1 MKAID
6 IDVGG
11 TFTDLVLTW
20 GDKRVTAKAPTTP
33 YDLSVGF
40 LDVLTDG
47 AEQMDMS
54 IDELLPQ
61 IELVRYSTTVAM
73 NRLIER
79 KGPRLG
85 LLTTEGHEDAIL
97 IGRGAQ
103 WTDGTRVSE
112 RRNLA
117 VQNKPAPLIGRDMIA
132 GLRERVDST
141 GAVVRPLDE
150 DDVRRKLRKL
160 VDGGARAIAV
170 SLLWSFANPTHEKR
184 VREIIRE
191 EYKGYHIGYL
201 PVVLSHEV
209 VAKAGEYERTM
220 TAILDAYLQS
230 SIKAE
235 MEATWDQLREHGYRG
250 SFLLTHNTGGSAEI
264 FKTTASRTYNGG
276 PIAGLMGSFHLGK
289 ALGYKNVIAS
299 DVGGTSFDL
308 GMVVD
313 ASVRSYEFRPIID
326 KWMVGISMLQSTTM
340 GAGGGSIAWINELL
354 GGRLEV
360 GPRSAGSYPGPACYD
375 LGGTEPTTTDA
386 DVVLGY
392 ISPDGYFNGRMPLNR
407 DKAVAAIE
415 TRIAK
420 PLGVSVDEA
429 AALIR
434 RIVEENM
441 RSAIKRE
448 VHLRGYHPE
457 DFVLF
462 AFGGGGPTH
471 VAGYGEDVPTSVIFP
486 QAPVFSALGSSV
498 MDIMHVYEQSKRI
511 LFLNGM
517 TQAFTDD
524 YGAYNG
530 PVNEMIAAARADLVS
545 EGLNPD
551 DAVFTVELDMLYGGQ
566 VQVKRVASPLLQITS
581 EADASTVYEA
591 FEKEYSE
598 AFSPHVVNKPGG
610 AYIEGIVVKATIM
623 TEKPA
628 LPVHE
633 LGGTDPSVAKDGS
646 REAYWPPTG
655 ASAKG
660 ASTQLGRRVDTP
672 VYAFAKLTPGN
683 QVDGPALVEAEFTT
697 IVVPPGKSLSI
708 DRHGLGLLQ
717 HTDVAGTAAAQPAL
731 AEVVALEGA
740 QP

>member
-20 GDKRVTAKAPTTP
+20 DDRRITAKAPTTP

-40 LDVLTDG
+40 LDVLNDG
-47 AEQMDMS
+47 AEQMEMS

-117 VQNKPAPLIGRDMIA
+117 VQNKPEPLIHRDMIA
-132 GLRERVDST
+132 GLRERVDSA
-141 GAVVRPLDE
+141 GAVLRPLDE
-150 DDVRRKLRKL
+150 EDVRRKLRKL

-170 SLLWSFANPTHEKR
+170 SLLWSFLNPAHERR

-209 VAKAGEYERTM
+209 VAKVGEYERTM

-276 PIAGLMGSFHLGK
+276 PIAGLMGSFHIGK
-289 ALGYKNVIAS
+289 SLGYKNVIAS

-326 KWMVGISMLQSTTM
+326 RWMVGISMLQATTM

-360 GPRSAGSYPGPACYD
+360 GPRSAGSYPGPVCYD

-407 DKAVAAIE
+407 DKAAAAIE
-415 TRIAK
+415 TKIAK

-434 RIVEENM
+434 RIIEENM

-498 MDIMHVYEQSKRI
+498 MDIMHVYEQSKRL

-517 TQAFTDD
+517 TQQLTDD
-524 YGAYNG
+524 YDAYNR
-530 PVNEMIAAARADLVS
+530 PINDMIAQARSDLVS

-551 DAVFTVELDMLYGGQ
+551 DAVFSVELDMLYGGQ
-566 VQVKRVASPLLQITS
+566 VQVKRVSSPLVQIHD
-581 EADASTVYEA
+581 EADASAVYEA

-610 AYIEGIVVKATIM
+610 AYIEGIVVKATIA
-623 TEKPA
+623 TEK
-628 LPVHE
+628 LQLEVHE
-633 LGGTDPSVAKDGS
+633 LGGKDPSAAQDGS
-646 REAYWPPTG
+646 RNAYWP
-655 ASAKG
+655 A
-660 ASTQLGRRVDTP
+660 LGTRVDSP
-672 VYAFAKLTPGN
+672 VYSFAKLTPGN

-708 DRHGLGLLQ
+708 DQHGLGLLQ
-717 HTDVAGTAAAQPAL
+717 NTDVAGTAAAQPAL
-731 AEVVALEGA
+731 AEGA
-740 QP
+740 MA

>member
-1 MKAID
+1 MTASRRNCID

-20 GDKRVTAKAPTTP
+20 GDQRITAKAPTTP

-47 AEQMDMS
+47 AEQLGQS
-54 IDELLPQ
+54 IDELLPR

-103 WTDGTRVSE
+103 WTDGTRISE
-112 RRNLA
+112 RRNVA
-117 VQNKPAPLIGRDMIA
+117 VQHKPAPLVTRDMIA
-132 GLRERVDST
+132 GVRERVDSF
-141 GAVVRPLDE
+141 GRVLRPLDE
-150 DDVRRKLRKL
+150 DDVRRKLQKL
-160 VDGGARAIAV
+160 VDGGARGIAV
-170 SLLWSFANPTHEKR
+170 SLLWSFANPAHER
-184 VREIIRE
+184 RIREIIRE
-191 EYKGYHIGYL
+191 EYRSYHVGYL

-209 VAKAGEYERTM
+209 VGKVGEYERTM

-235 MEATWDQLREHGYRG
+235 LENTWDQLREHGYRG

-276 PIAGLMGSFHLGK
+276 PISGLMGSYHIGK
-289 ALGYKNVIAS
+289 ALGYRNVIAS

-326 KWMVGISMLQSTTM
+326 RWMVGISMLQSTTM

-360 GPRSAGSYPGPACYD
+360 GPRSAGSYPGPVCYD
-375 LGGTEPTTTDA
+375 LGGSEPTVTDA

-392 ISPDGYFNGRMPLNR
+392 IAPDGYFDGRMPLNR
-407 DKAVAAIE
+407 EKAVAAIE
-415 TRIAK
+415 TKIAK
-420 PLGVSVDEA
+420 PLGLTVDEA

-434 RIVEENM
+434 RIVEQHM
-441 RSAIKRE
+441 ASAIKRE

-471 VAGYGEDVPTSVIFP
+471 VAGYGADIPTAVIFP

-498 MDIMHVYEQSKRI
+498 MDIMHVYEQSRRL

-517 TQAFTDD
+517 TQQFTQD
-524 YGAYNG
+524 YEAYNA
-530 PVNEMIAAARADLVS
+530 PIREMIAQAEADLRS
-545 EGLNPD
+545 EGLDPD
-551 DAVFTVELDMLYGGQ
+551 EAVFTVELDMLYGGQ
-566 VQVKRVASPLLQITS
+566 VQVKRVASPLLRIGS
-581 EADASTVYEA
+581 PAEAQRVYDE

-610 AYIEGIVVKATIM
+610 AYIENIIVKATVP
-623 TEKPA
+623 TEKLV

-633 LGGTDPSVAKDGS
+633 LGDADPTAALVGS
-646 REAYWPPTG
+646 REAYWPDRG
-655 ASAKG
+655 
-660 ASTQLGRRVDTP
+660 GRGPTP
-672 VYAFAKLTPGN
+672 VFAFDQLAPGN
-683 QVDGPALVEAEFTT
+683 RVEGPALVEAHFTT
-697 IVVPPGKSLSI
+697 IVVPPGKSLTI

-717 HTDVAGTAAAQPAL
+717 DAGLADAPAS
-731 AEVVALEGA
+731 APASASEGA
-740 QP
+740 RA

>member
-1 MKAID
+1 MSRTRSGAEPDRRRRTID

-20 GDKRVTAKAPTTP
+20 DDRRITAKAPTTP

-47 AEQMDMS
+47 AEQLGTD

-61 IELVRYSTTVAM
+61 VELVRYSTTVAM

-103 WTDGTRVSE
+103 WTDGTRISE

-117 VQNKPAPLIGRDMIA
+117 VQQKPAPLVTRDMIA
-132 GLRERVDST
+132 GVRERVDSF
-141 GAVVRPLDE
+141 GQVLRPLDE
-150 DDVRRKLRKL
+150 EDVRRKLRRL

-170 SLLWSFANPTHEKR
+170 SLLWSFANPAHEKR
-184 VREIIRE
+184 IREIIRE
-191 EYKGYHIGYL
+191 EYRSYHVGYL

-209 VAKAGEYERTM
+209 VGKVGEYERTM
-220 TAILDAYLQS
+220 TAVLDAYLQS

-235 MEATWDQLREHGYRG
+235 MEQTWDQLREHGYRG

-276 PIAGLMGSFHLGK
+276 PIAGLMGSYHIGQ
-289 ALGYKNVIAS
+289 ALGFRNVIAS

-326 KWMVGISMLQSTTM
+326 RWMVGISMLQATTM
-340 GAGGGSIAWINELL
+340 GAGGGSIASVNTLL
-354 GGRLEV
+354 GNRLEV
-360 GPRSAGSYPGPACYD
+360 GPRSAGSYPGPVCYD

-386 DVVLGY
+386 DVALGY
-392 ISPDGYFNGRMPLNR
+392 IAPDGYFDGRMPLDR
-407 DKAVAAIE
+407 DKAVEAIR
-415 TRIAK
+415 TTIAE

-434 RIVEENM
+434 QVIESTM
-441 RSAIKRE
+441 ASAIQRE

-471 VAGYGEDVPTSVIFP
+471 VAGYGADVPTAVIFP

-498 MDIMHVYEQSKRI
+498 MDVMHVYEQSRRI

-517 TQAFTDD
+517 TQELTTDHE
-524 YGAYNG
+524 AYNA
-530 PVNEMIAAARADLVS
+530 PIRDMVAQARADLTS
-545 EGLNPD
+545 EGFDPD

-566 VQVKRVASPLLQITS
+566 VQVKRVSSPLLEIRSQ
-581 EADASTVYEA
+581 EDAAAVYDA

-610 AYIEGIVVKATIM
+610 AYIESIIVKATVPQ
-623 TEKPA
+623 EKLE

-633 LGGTDPSVAKDGS
+633 LGDADPSPARRGS
-646 REAYWPPTG
+646 REAYWPD
-655 ASAKG
+655 
-660 ASTQLGRRVDTP
+660 LGRRVDTP
-672 VYAFAKLTPGN
+672 VYAFDRLTPGHR
-683 QVDGPALVEAEFTT
+683 VEGPGLVEAEFTT
-697 IVVPPGKSLSI
+697 IVVPPGRVLRI
-708 DRHGLGLLQ
+708 DEHGLGLLE
-717 HTDVAGTAAAQPAL
+717 HAVTAEAPARAA
-731 AEVVALEGA
+731 VLEGA
-740 QP
+740 RA

>member
-1 MKAID
+1 MKAATRRTID

-11 TFTDLVLTW
+11 TFTDMVLTW
-20 GDKRVTAKAPTTP
+20 DDERITAKAPTTP

-47 AEQMDMS
+47 AEQMGRSVD
-54 IDELLPQ
+54 DLLPE

-85 LLTTEGHEDAIL
+85 LLTTEDHEDAIL

-117 VQNKPAPLIGRDMIA
+117 VQNKPAPLITRDMIA
-132 GLRERVDST
+132 GVRERVDSF
-141 GAVVRPLDE
+141 GAVLRPLDE

-170 SLLWSFANPTHEKR
+170 SLLWSFANPAHEKR

-191 EYKGYHIGYL
+191 EYKSYHVGYL

-209 VAKAGEYERTM
+209 VGKVGEYERTM
-220 TAILDAYLQS
+220 TAVLDAYLQS

-250 SFLLTHNTGGSAEI
+250 SFLLTHNSGGSAEI

-276 PIAGLMGSFHLGK
+276 PIAGLMGSFHIGQ

-326 KWMVGISMLQSTTM
+326 RWMVGISMLQATTM
-340 GAGGGSIAWINELL
+340 GAGGGSIAWINDLL

-392 ISPDGYFNGRMPLNR
+392 ISPEGYLNGRMPLSR
-407 DKAVAAIE
+407 DKAVQAIE
-415 TRIAK
+415 TKIAK

-434 RIVEENM
+434 RIIEQNM
-441 RSAIKRE
+441 ASAIKRE

-471 VAGYGEDVPTSVIFP
+471 VAGYGADVPTSVIFP

-511 LFLNGM
+511 LFLNGN
-517 TQAFTDD
+517 TQQLTDD
-524 YGAYNG
+524 YEAYNG
-530 PVNEMIAAARADLVS
+530 PVRDMVEQACADLVS
-545 EGLNPD
+545 EGLDPD
-551 DAVFTVELDMLYGGQ
+551 TAVFTVELDMLYGGQ
-566 VQVKRVASPLLQITS
+566 VQVKRVSSPLLEIRSTQ
-581 EADASTVYEA
+581 DAQAVYDA

-610 AYIEGIVVKATIM
+610 AYIEGIIVKATVP
-623 TEKPA
+623 TEKLRP
-628 LPVHE
+628 PVYE
-633 LGGTDPSVAKDGS
+633 LGAADPSAAQVGS
-646 REAYWPPTG
+646 RDAYWPETG
-655 ASAKG
+655 SR
-660 ASTQLGRRVDTP
+660 QDTP
-672 VYAFAKLTPGN
+672 VYGFGRLSPGN
-683 QVDGPALVEAEFTT
+683 RVDGPALVEAEFTT
-697 IVVPPGKSLSI
+697 VVVPPGTSLTI
-708 DRHGLGLLQ
+708 DKHGLGLLQ
-717 HTDVAGTAAAQPAL
+717 RTGGSDATGADRT
-731 AEVVALEGA
+731 LEGA
-740 QP
+740 PA

>member
-20 GDKRVTAKAPTTP
+20 DDRRITAKAPTTP

-47 AEQMDMS
+47 AEQMEMS

-117 VQNKPAPLIGRDMIA
+117 VQNKPEPLVHRDMIA
-132 GLRERVDST
+132 GLRERVDSV
-141 GAVVRPLDE
+141 GAVLRPLDE
-150 DDVRRKLRKL
+150 DDVRLKLRKL

-170 SLLWSFANPTHEKR
+170 SLLWSFINPAHERR

-209 VAKAGEYERTM
+209 VGKVGEYERTM

-276 PIAGLMGSFHLGK
+276 PIAGLMGSFHIGRS
-289 ALGYKNVIAS
+289 LGYKNVIAS

-326 KWMVGISMLQSTTM
+326 RWMVGISMLQATTM

-360 GPRSAGSYPGPACYD
+360 GPRSAGSYPGPVCYD

-415 TRIAK
+415 TKIAK
-420 PLGVSVDEA
+420 PLGVPVDEA

-434 RIVEENM
+434 RIIEENM

-498 MDIMHVYEQSKRI
+498 MDIMHVYEQSKRV

-517 TQAFTDD
+517 TQQLTDD
-524 YGAYNG
+524 YEAYNG
-530 PVNEMIAAARADLVS
+530 PINDMIAQARSDLVS
-545 EGLNPD
+545 EGLDPD

-566 VQVKRVASPLLQITS
+566 VQVKRVSSPLVQIHS
-581 EADASTVYEA
+581 EADASAVYEA

-610 AYIEGIVVKATIM
+610 AYIEGIVVKATIA
-623 TEKPA
+623 TEKLE

-633 LGGTDPSVAKDGS
+633 LGGKDPSAARDGS
-646 REAYWPPTG
+646 RDAYWP
-655 ASAKG
+655 A
-660 ASTQLGRRVDTP
+660 LGRRVDSP
-672 VYAFAKLTPGN
+672 VYSFPRLTPGN

-708 DRHGLGLLQ
+708 DEHGLGLLQ
-717 HTDVAGTAAAQPAL
+717 NTDVAGTAAAQPAL
-731 AEVVALEGA
+731 ASSAPEGA
-740 QP
+740 MA

>member
-20 GDKRVTAKAPTTP
+20 DDNRITAKAPTTP

-61 IELVRYSTTVAM
+61 VELVRYSTTVAM

-97 IGRGAQ
+97 IGRGSQ
-103 WTDGTRVSE
+103 WTDGTRISE
-112 RRNLA
+112 RRNVA
-117 VQNKPAPLIGRDMIA
+117 VQNKPTPLITRDMIA
-132 GLRERVDST
+132 GVRERVDSF
-141 GAVVRPLDE
+141 GAVLRPLDE
-150 DDVRRKLRKL
+150 DDVRRKLRTL

-170 SLLWSFANPTHEKR
+170 SLLWSFVNPAHER
-184 VREIIRE
+184 RIREIIRE
-191 EYKGYHIGYL
+191 EYRSYHVGYL

-209 VAKAGEYERTM
+209 VGKVGEYERTM

-235 MEATWDQLREHGYRG
+235 MEATWDQLRDHGYRG

-276 PIAGLMGSFHLGK
+276 PIAGLMGSFHIGK
-289 ALGYKNVIAS
+289 ALGYRNVIAS

-326 KWMVGISMLQSTTM
+326 KWMVGISMLQSSTM

-375 LGGTEPTTTDA
+375 LGGSEPTTTDA

-392 ISPDGYFNGRMPLNR
+392 IAPDGYFDGRMPLNR
-407 DKAVAAIE
+407 DKAVQAIE
-415 TRIAK
+415 SRIAK
-420 PLGVSVDEA
+420 PLGLSVDEA

-434 RIVEENM
+434 RIVEQNM
-441 RSAIKRE
+441 ASAIKRE

-471 VAGYGEDVPTSVIFP
+471 VAGYGDDVPTSVIFP

-498 MDIMHVYEQSKRI
+498 MDIMHVYEQSRRL
-511 LFLNGM
+511 LFLHGM
-517 TQAFTDD
+517 TQQFTED
-524 YGAYNG
+524 YEAYNA
-530 PVNEMIAAARADLVS
+530 PIREMIAQARADLTS
-545 EGLNPD
+545 EGLDPEQ
-551 DAVFTVELDMLYGGQ
+551 AVFSVELDMLYGGQ
-566 VQVKRVASPLLQITS
+566 VQVKRVASPLLQINS
-581 EADASTVYEA
+581 AEDAQAVYDA

-610 AYIEGIVVKATIM
+610 AYIENVVVKATVP
-623 TEKPA
+623 TEKLV

-633 LGGTDPSVAKDGS
+633 LGGVDPSAAQVS
-646 REAYWPPTG
+646 TREAYWPEHG
-655 ASAKG
+655 KRS
-660 ASTQLGRRVDTP
+660 QTP
-672 VYAFAKLTPGN
+672 VYAFDELTPGN
-683 QVDGPALVEAEFTT
+683 RIDGPALVEAHFTT
-697 IVVPPGKSLSI
+697 IVVPPGKSLTI
-708 DRHGLGLLQ
+708 DKHGLGLLQ
-717 HTDVAGTAAAQPAL
+717 NTDVAPGDAPQA
-731 AEVVALEGA
+731 ALEGA
-740 QP
+740 NA

>member
-1 MKAID
+1 VRSPTKKAAARRTID

-20 GDKRVTAKAPTTP
+20 DGSRITAKAPTTP

-47 AEQMDMS
+47 AEQMGQS

-117 VQNKPAPLIGRDMIA
+117 VQNKPAPLIERDMIA
-132 GLRERVDST
+132 GLRERVDSF
-141 GAVVRPLDE
+141 GEILRPLDE
-150 DDVRRKLRKL
+150 DDVRVKLRTL

-170 SLLWSFANPTHEKR
+170 SLLWSFANPAHEKR
-184 VREIIRE
+184 VREIIRD
-191 EYKGYHIGYL
+191 EYRSYHVGYL

-209 VAKAGEYERTM
+209 VAKVGEYERTM
-220 TAILDAYLQS
+220 TAVLDAYLQS

-235 MEATWDQLREHGYRG
+235 METTWDQLREHGYRG

-326 KWMVGISMLQSTTM
+326 RWMVGISMLQSTTM

-375 LGGTEPTTTDA
+375 LGGAEPTTTDA

-407 DKAVAAIE
+407 QKSVEAIE

-420 PLGVSVDEA
+420 PLGVTVDEA

-434 RIVEENM
+434 RLVEENM
-441 RSAIKRE
+441 ASAIKRE

-471 VAGYGEDVPTSVIFP
+471 VAGYGADVPTSVIFP

-498 MDIMHVYEQSKRI
+498 MDIMHVYEQSRRM

-517 TQAFTDD
+517 TQRLSED
-524 YGAYNG
+524 YEAYNA
-530 PVNEMIAAARADLVS
+530 PVREMIAQARADLVS
-545 EGLNPD
+545 EGLDPD
-551 DAVFTVELDMLYGGQ
+551 DAVFSVELDMLYGGQ
-566 VQVKRVASPLLQITS
+566 VQVKRVASPLVQIHS
-581 EADASTVYEA
+581 EADAAAVYDA

-598 AFSPHVVNKPGG
+598 AFSPHVVHKPGG
-610 AYIEGIVVKATIM
+610 AYIEGIVVKATVP
-623 TEKPA
+623 TEKLE

-633 LGGTDPSVAKDGS
+633 LGDKDPSAARIGS
-646 REAYWPPTG
+646 RECYWPEHRTR
-655 ASAKG
+655 SE
-660 ASTQLGRRVDTP
+660 TP
-672 VYAFAKLTPGN
+672 VYGFAQLTPGN

-708 DRHGLGLLQ
+708 DTHGLGLLQ
-717 HTDVAGTAAAQPAL
+717 NTDVAGTAAAQPAL
-731 AEVVALEGA
+731 GTPALSEGA
-740 QP
+740 TA

>member
-1 MKAID
+1 VSRTID

-20 GDKRVTAKAPTTP
+20 DDRRITAKAPTTP

-47 AEQMDMS
+47 AEQLDMD

-61 IELVRYSTTVAM
+61 VELVRYSTTVAM

-79 KGPRLG
+79 RGPRLG

-103 WTDGTRVSE
+103 WTDGTRISE

-117 VQNKPAPLIGRDMIA
+117 IQHKPAPLVTRDMIA
-132 GLRERVDST
+132 GVRERVDSF
-141 GAVVRPLDE
+141 GQVLRPLDE
-150 DDVRRKLRKL
+150 DDVRRKLRTL

-170 SLLWSFANPTHEKR
+170 SLLWSFVNPAHEKR
-184 VREIIRE
+184 IREIIRE
-191 EYKGYHIGYL
+191 EYRSYHVGYL

-209 VAKAGEYERTM
+209 VGKVGEYERTM

-230 SIKAE
+230 SIKTE
-235 MEATWDQLREHGYRG
+235 LETTWDQLREHGYRG

-276 PIAGLMGSFHLGK
+276 PIAGLMGSYHIGQ
-289 ALGYKNVIAS
+289 ALGFRNVIAS

-313 ASVRSYEFRPIID
+313 SSVRSYEFRPIID
-326 KWMVGISMLQSTTM
+326 RWMVGISMLQATTM
-340 GAGGGSIAWINELL
+340 GAGGGSIAWVNELL
-354 GGRLEV
+354 GNRLEV
-360 GPRSAGSYPGPACYD
+360 GPRSAGSYPGPVCYD
-375 LGGTEPTTTDA
+375 LGGTKPTTTDA

-392 ISPDGYFNGRMPLNR
+392 IAPDGYFNGRMPLDR
-407 DKAVAAIE
+407 DKAAEAIR
-415 TRIAK
+415 TKIAE

-434 RIVEENM
+434 QVIESNM
-441 RSAIKRE
+441 ASAIQRE

-471 VAGYGEDVPTSVIFP
+471 VAGYGADVPTAVIFP

-498 MDIMHVYEQSKRI
+498 MDIMHVYEQSRRI

-517 TQAFTDD
+517 TQKLTED
-524 YGAYNG
+524 YEAYNA
-530 PVNEMIAAARADLVS
+530 PIREMVAQARADLTS
-545 EGLNPD
+545 EGLDPEQ
-551 DAVFTVELDMLYGGQ
+551 AVFTVELDMLYGGQ
-566 VQVKRVASPLLQITS
+566 VQVKRVSSPLLEIHD
-581 EADASTVYEA
+581 EAGAAAVYDA

-610 AYIEGIVVKATIM
+610 AYIESIVVKATVPQDKL
-623 TEKPA
+623 E

-633 LGGTDPSVAKDGS
+633 LGDADPSGARTSS
-646 REAYWPPTG
+646 RDAYWPEL
-655 ASAKG
+655 A
-660 ASTQLGRRVDTP
+660 RRVDTP
-672 VYAFAKLTPGN
+672 VFAFDRLTPGN
-683 QVDGPALVEAEFTT
+683 RVEGPGLVEAEFTT
-697 IVVPPGKSLSI
+697 IVVPPGRELAI
-708 DRHGLGLLQ
+708 DEHGLGLLRRSRA
-717 HTDVAGTAAAQPAL
+717 VETAAPDPVLTSSPVASL
-731 AEVVALEGA
+731 ARPEGA
-740 QP
+740 PA